1 MPVWYVI
8 EGYDG
13 QDVLAQR
20 LQARPEHL
28 ARLTALRD
36 EGRLLLAG
44 PCPAIDSE
52 DPGPAGFSGSVVIA
66 GFDSLPQAQAWAD
79 ADPYVAAGVYVRVQ
93 IRDALQQAL
102 APSVLEI
109 EDDSHRHAGHAGA
122 RDGRGHFNVH
132 VVSER
137 FAGMAPLA
145 RHRAVYAALGTL
157 METDIHALSIRAHTP
172 SEQG

>member
-1 MPVWYVI
+1 MNARRI
-8 EGYDG
+8 E
-13 QDVLAQR
+13 
-20 LQARPEHL
+20 
-28 ARLTALRD
+28 
-36 EGRLLLAG
+36 
-44 PCPAIDSE
+44 
-52 DPGPAGFSGSVVIA
+52 
-66 GFDSLPQAQAWAD
+66 
-79 ADPYVAAGVYVRVQ
+79 Q

-122 RDGRGHFNVH
+122 RDGRGHFNVL

-145 RHRAVYAALGTL
+145 RHRAVYAALGSL
-157 METDIHALSIRAHTP
+157 MESDIHALSIRAHTP